1 MEGVKGVS
9 QLKLQPKLSEVQ
21 KKVQAMCEWKKYVI
35 QKKNVKKFKF
45 KEQLMYIQSLKSST
59 FPLER

>member
-35 QKKNVKKFKF
+35 Q
-45 KEQLMYIQSLKSST
+45 M
-59 FPLER
+59 RM

>member
-21 KKVQAMCEWKKYVI
+21 QKVQAMCEWKKYVI
-35 QKKNVKKFKF
+35 QNRMEK
-45 KEQLMYIQSLKSST
+45 
-59 FPLER
+59 

>member
-35 QKKNVKKFKF
+35 KKECKKIQVQRAVNVHTVP
-45 KEQLMYIQSLKSST
+45 ET
-59 FPLER
+59 FYFPT